1 MSCFLRIHWL
11 MVLVGVAGIV
21 PGLVQGAGAE
31 EVKEEAPAKVGQFFS
46 VVEPVTDE
54 VIEEIKIAS
63 GRFLDQAA
71 ARGIEPVLV
80 FEFRAGDTKPGGTSS
95 GNAAD
100 LADFLALKL
109 RAAKRTVAYVPEPLS
124 GYAVMAA
131 LACDD
136 LVLGEEASLGPITP
150 EGEPVSETARGTL
163 ENIARRKGRDA
174 GLLLG
179 MLEPEAELREV
190 KTADGQTRFVFVDDL
205 AEFKKESQIVAESPA
220 WEGGRR
226 GVVRAARGRDL
237 GLVKLI
243 ANGRK
248 KLAETYGM
256 ASAADDPTLSGP
268 VRAVLVKIDGAI
280 DRVKESYLKRRISQA
295 VNNERVNLMVFQ
307 LNTEGGEIDP
317 TDQVARMIA
326 GLSRQGVKTV
336 AFVDD
341 RVLGL
346 SALMMLACDEVV
358 VRSGSKIGS
367 GVRIVDGQ
375 GDIGE
380 IDDGAVQKALS
391 KTAVDLAR
399 QKFHPEA
406 VAQALLDPKVELV
419 EAIDNQSGAS
429 VFLTREAADAE
440 PVRFNVLKTVKAVG
454 EELTL
459 DAETALEVGLSKR
472 TATSLKEWLGSQGL
486 KNIRVDG
493 PTWVDSLVT
502 TLNEPWMSGLLLF
515 IGIFM
520 LILELKLP
528 GVGLPAICSAL
539 AFLLYFWGHY
549 LGGTADRLEIMLFLV
564 GLVCLAL
571 ELFVFPGFG
580 VFGMSG
586 ILLVLSSVVMASHTF
601 VWPTQDYQYRQM
613 GRTLTSV
620 MLTIVAVVGGVV
632 VLGRYF
638 PSLPLFRRMILM
650 PEPAD
655 AVEDFASKPAEA
667 YDPDSSLFFLIGET
681 GKTTTVCK
689 PSGKARFGER
699 LVDVYADGFYI
710 EANVPVEVIEVRG
723 TRVWVKKV

>member
-1 MSCFLRIHWL
+1 
-11 MVLVGVAGIV
+11 MVLVGVAAIGGGPIFRAV
-21 PGLVQGAGAE
+21 AE
-31 EVKEEAPAKVGQFFS
+31 DVMDEEPPAKVGQFFS
-46 VVEPVTDE
+46 VVEPITDE

-63 GRFLDQAA
+63 GRFLDQASTK
-71 ARGIEPVLV
+71 GIEPILV
-80 FEFRAGDTKPGGTSS
+80 FEFRPGDLRPGGTSS

-109 RAAKRTVAYVPEPLS
+109 RAAKRTVAYVPESLS

-136 LVLGEEASLGPITP
+136 LVLGEDVSLGPITP

-163 ENIARRKGRDA
+163 ENIARRKGRDE

-179 MLEPEAELREV
+179 MLEPDSELREV
-190 KTADGQTRFVFVDDL
+190 KTADGQTRFVFAEGL
-205 AEFKKESQIVAESPA
+205 GEFKKDHQVLSDSPA

-226 GVVRAARGRDL
+226 GIVRAARGRDL

-243 ANGRK
+243 AGDRK

-256 ASAADDPTLSGP
+256 SSAADDPTLAGP
-268 VRAVLVKIDGAI
+268 FCAVLVKVDGAI

-295 VNNERVNLMVFQ
+295 VNNERVNLIVFHF
-307 LNTEGGEIDP
+307 NTEGGETDP

-336 AFVDD
+336 GFVDD

-346 SALMMLACDEVV
+346 SSLVLLACDEIV
-358 VRSGSKIGS
+358 VRSGSKIG
-367 GVRIVDGQ
+367 GEVQIVDGQ
-375 GDIGE
+375 GDIGGV
-380 IDDGAVQKALS
+380 DGAFEIALS
-391 KTAVDLAR
+391 RSAVDLAHE
-399 QKFHPEA
+399 KFHPEG
-406 VAQALLDPKVELV
+406 VAQALLDRRVELV
-419 EAIDNQSGAS
+419 QAMDNQSGAS
-429 VFLTREAADAE
+429 VYLTREAADAE
-440 PVRFNVLKTVKAVG
+440 PLRFNVLKTVKPAG
-454 EELTL
+454 ESLTL
-459 DAETALEVGLSKR
+459 DAEAAQNLGLSRR
-472 TATSLKEWLGSQGL
+472 TATSLEQWLGSQGL

-515 IGIFM
+515 VGIFM

-564 GLVCLAL
+564 GLICLAL

-580 VFGMSG
+580 VFGLSG

-620 MLTIVAVVGGVV
+620 LVTIVGVVAGVV

-638 PSLPLFRRMILM
+638 PSLPVS
-650 PEPAD
+650 AD
-655 AVEDFASKPAEA
+655 
-667 YDPDSSLFFLIGET
+667 DPDAGA
-681 GKTTTVCK
+681 G
-689 PSGKARFGER
+689 
-699 LVDVYADGFYI
+699 
-710 EANVPVEVIEVRG
+710 
-723 TRVWVKKV
+723 